1 MTGDLDDTRRG
12 FDVANETLRAFKG
25 SVLPAIGNH
34 DLEVEHC
41 KTDEE
46 NIELFVEAFG
56 LQNHYY
62 AYEYA
67 GILFITLST
76 ERYRSHR
83 WQPHEVFLSDEQLDW
98 FRQTLEAN
106 ATIPTIVQCHAP
118 VFGTQIPV
126 IPTVHVRSTN
136 PYTNHNHHPERIL
149 ELIEQ
154 YPQIILWFSAHS
166 HLGQGYPNSICYHR
180 GVYFVHVGVH
190 GSRAT
195 RDGCRHSRVVEVEPN
210 HILIRTFDHA
220 QRAIVPRYDHE
231 LDEGPDGLMS
241 SWAASTRASFLPGR
255 LRDFMSVKTNYI

>member
-1 MTGDLDDTRRG
+1 MTLKWST
-12 FDVANETLRAFKG
+12 A
-25 SVLPAIGNH
+25 
-34 DLEVEHC
+34 

-118 VFGTQIPV
+118 VFGTQIPD
-126 IPTVHVRSTN
+126 
-136 PYTNHNHHPERIL
+136 
-149 ELIEQ
+149 
-154 YPQIILWFSAHS
+154 
-166 HLGQGYPNSICYHR
+166 YPN
-180 GVYFVHVGVH
+180 
-190 GSRAT
+190 GSRPFN
-195 RDGCRHSRVVEVEPN
+195 EPL
-210 HILIRTFDHA
+210 HQSQPSPRTN
-220 QRAIVPRYDHE
+220 
-231 LDEGPDGLMS
+231 S
-241 SWAASTRASFLPGR
+241 
-255 LRDFMSVKTNYI
+255 